1 MLKSNFFMISYPQI
15 LICGGFLI
23 GQIHKKGSNDKQT
36 KRTNCKKHHARSS
49 ADVSGDDN
57 FNIRMGILAMN
68 ELITKEMLE
77 GGYVPDVIFDKIE
90 EYKTAVEW
98 FETFKFQARV
108 AMEQNHVKKWETDY
122 FVMDYIDEHKS
133 PKIDTKRMK
142 ETWFDIVDSNGEVT
156 KVNAYD
162 FFVKQ
167 TNVKAHTSYKEK
179 K

>member
-1 MLKSNFFMISYPQI
+1 
-15 LICGGFLI
+15 
-23 GQIHKKGSNDKQT
+23 
-36 KRTNCKKHHARSS
+36 
-49 ADVSGDDN
+49 
-57 FNIRMGILAMN
+57 MN

-77 GGYVPDVIFDKIE
+77 GGYVPEVIFDKLE

-156 KVNAYD
+156 KVNAYEFFVKQTIVD
-162 FFVKQ
+162 SNGEVTKVNAYEFFVKQ